1 MFMSKV
7 DQHQYHHHYHLGIR
21 RVWKTALEKGEDG
34 VLLTSVDL
42 HLQNEFFILYNIC
55 PSCLLEHG
63 GARLKSTA
71 RPNMLKGAQ
80 DLVVLAVL
88 LVAKLVA
95 GEAQHC

>member
-1 MFMSKV
+1 MSKV

-21 RVWKTALEKGEDG
+21 RVRKTALEKGEDG
-34 VLLTSVDL
+34 VLLTSVDVN
-42 HLQNEFFILYNIC
+42 LQNKFFILHNIF

-63 GARLKSTA
+63 SARQKPTA
-71 RPNMLKGAQ
+71 RPNMLKGAH